1 MEHADGNPGAAYP
14 VSSPAPEPVRYLN
27 VMGAG
32 CASCVTKIESALH
45 QVPGVEAAEMNFA
58 QRMVSV
64 TGDVQ
69 ADALVLAIR
78 DAGYDAESIATDD
91 ASGLDEK
98 ERSDRAQYRKLLR
111 HAWLSLGVGVPLMVY
126 GVLGGDMGVHTR
138 NQQMGWLVVGL
149 LTLGVM
155 AFPGRHFFLGAWKA
169 FRHRSANMDTL
180 IALGTGTAWLYS
192 MVVVLGPDLVPAPA
206 RHVYFEATTMIIGL
220 VCLGLALE
228 TRARGR
234 TSQAIRRL
242 VGLQPRTARVIS
254 DGTESDI
261 PIIRVRADD
270 RVRIRPGERI
280 PVDGVVEEGRG
291 AVDESM
297 LTGEPM
303 PAEKT
308 AGDPLAAGTI
318 NGTGTLVL
326 RATRVGRQTTLARI
340 IESVRRAQ
348 NSKPPIGRMADRISA
363 WFVPGVM
370 IIAVLAALAWLNFGP
385 VPALALAMV
394 SATTVLIIACPCA
407 LGLAT
412 PMSVMVGVG
421 KAAEHGI
428 LIRNGEALQT
438 ASRIST
444 MILDK
449 TGTITRGKPEVT
461 DVVAAEG
468 ATAEQVLALAA
479 GLEQGSEHP
488 LAAAIADYAASR
500 GIRGAEI
507 RDFNA
512 VPGKGLEGV
521 SADGTRLLFGNE
533 RLLEDRGVSA
543 GDLEPAGRALAG
555 EAKTPV
561 YLAADEAVLAVI
573 AVADRL
579 REDSAD
585 AIRRLRD
592 GGIRVIMMTGDNLQT
607 ARAVAGAAGIDE
619 CFAGMLPQDKEAKVR
634 ELQDR
639 GEVVGMTGD
648 GINDAPA
655 LARADVGFAIG
666 TGTDI
671 AIESAD
677 ITLMHGSL
685 HGLAD
690 ATAIS
695 RATLRNIR
703 QNLFGAFVY
712 NTAGIPIAAGVLYPL
727 FGILLSPV
735 IAGAAM
741 ALSSFTVVSN
751 ASRLRLYRPQS
762 P

>member
-1 MEHADGNPGAAYP
+1 MDRGAVNLQAEYP
-14 VSSPAPEPVRYLN
+14 VSSVAREQVRYLN

-32 CASCVTKIESALH
+32 CASCVTKIESALR

-58 QRMVSV
+58 QRIVSV
-64 TGDVQ
+64 TGDVR
-69 ADALVLAIR
+69 ADALVHAIR

-91 ASGLDEK
+91 TSGLDEK
-98 ERSDRAQYRKLLR
+98 EQSDRAHYNRLLR
-111 HAWLSLGVGVPLMVY
+111 HAWLSLGVGVPMMLY
-126 GVLGGDMGVHTR
+126 GVLGGDMGVHSR
-138 NQQMGWLVVGL
+138 NQQMGWLAVGL

-155 AFPGRHFFLGAWKA
+155 AFPGRHFYLGAWKA

-192 MVVVLGPDLVPAPA
+192 MVVVLGPDMVPAAA

-228 TRARGR
+228 ARARGR

-242 VGLQPRTARVIS
+242 VGLQPRTARVIR
-254 DGTESDI
+254 DGIETDI
-261 PIIRVRADD
+261 PIVQVRPDD
-270 RVRIRPGERI
+270 LVRIRPGERI
-280 PVDGVVEEGRG
+280 PVDGVVREGRG

-303 PAEKT
+303 PAEKA

-318 NGTGTLVL
+318 NSTGTLIL

-363 WFVPGVM
+363 WFVPVVM

-468 ATAEQVLALAA
+468 ATGEQVLALAA

-500 GIRGAEI
+500 GIRGTEI

-521 SADGTRLLFGNE
+521 SADGTRLLFGND

-543 GDLEPAGRALAG
+543 GELAHVGRALAG
-555 EAKTPV
+555 EAKTAV
-561 YLAADEAVLAVI
+561 FLAAGDAVLGVI

-585 AIRRLRD
+585 AVRRLGD
-592 GGIRVIMMTGDNLQT
+592 AGIRVIMMTGDNMQT
-607 ARAVAGAAGIDE
+607 AHAVAAAVGIDD
-619 CFAGMLPQDKEAKVR
+619 CFAGVLPEDKEAKVR

-677 ITLMHGSL
+677 ITLIHGSL

-751 ASRLRLYRPQS
+751 AGRLRLYRPRS
-762 P
+762 A

>member
-1 MEHADGNPGAAYP
+1 MDRGAVNLQAEYP
-14 VSSPAPEPVRYLN
+14 VSSVAREQVRYLN

-32 CASCVTKIESALH
+32 CASCVTKIESALR

-58 QRMVSV
+58 QRIVSV
-64 TGDVQ
+64 TGDVR
-69 ADALVLAIR
+69 ADTLVLAIR

-91 ASGLDEK
+91 TSGLDEK
-98 ERSDRAQYRKLLR
+98 EQSDRAHYRRLLR
-111 HAWLSLGVGVPLMVY
+111 HAWLSLGVGVPMMLY
-126 GVLGGDMGVHTR
+126 GVLGGDMGVHSR
-138 NQQMGWLVVGL
+138 NQQMGWLAVGL

-155 AFPGRHFFLGAWKA
+155 AFPGRHFYLGAWKA

-192 MVVVLGPDLVPAPA
+192 MVVVLGPDMVPAAA

-228 TRARGR
+228 ARARGR

-242 VGLQPRTARVIS
+242 VGLQPRTARVIR
-254 DGTESDI
+254 DGIETDI
-261 PIIRVRADD
+261 PIVQVRPDD
-270 RVRIRPGERI
+270 LVRIRPGERI
-280 PVDGVVEEGRG
+280 PVDGVVREGRG

-303 PAEKT
+303 PAEKA

-318 NGTGTLVL
+318 NSTGTLIL

-370 IIAVLAALAWLNFGP
+370 IIAVLTALAWLNFGP

-468 ATAEQVLALAA
+468 VTGEQVLALAA

-500 GIRGAEI
+500 GIRGTEI

-521 SADGTRLLFGNE
+521 SADGTRLLFGNA
-533 RLLEDRGVSA
+533 RLLEDRGVST
-543 GDLEPAGRALAG
+543 GDLEPVGRALAG

-561 YLAADEAVLAVI
+561 
-573 AVADRL
+573 
-579 REDSAD
+579 
-585 AIRRLRD
+585 
-592 GGIRVIMMTGDNLQT
+592 
-607 ARAVAGAAGIDE
+607 
-619 CFAGMLPQDKEAKVR
+619 
-634 ELQDR
+634 
-639 GEVVGMTGD
+639 
-648 GINDAPA
+648 
-655 LARADVGFAIG
+655 
-666 TGTDI
+666 
-671 AIESAD
+671 
-677 ITLMHGSL
+677 
-685 HGLAD
+685 
-690 ATAIS
+690 
-695 RATLRNIR
+695 
-703 QNLFGAFVY
+703 
-712 NTAGIPIAAGVLYPL
+712 
-727 FGILLSPV
+727 
-735 IAGAAM
+735 
-741 ALSSFTVVSN
+741 
-751 ASRLRLYRPQS
+751 
-762 P
+762 